1 MTYSAN
7 HTTPRQRDGDS
18 EVERLGTSPVQQR
31 VETERVREGGGEG
44 SGREV
49 IIPLGEYGLRR
60 GREREEE
67 KKASEK

>member
-1 MTYSAN
+1 M
-7 HTTPRQRDGDS
+7 
-18 EVERLGTSPVQQR
+18 GTSPVQQR
-31 VETERVREGGGEG
+31 VETERVREGGGG